1 MQSGRSI
8 VTAGALVVF
17 LAAAG
22 CGGKPVSVEGV
33 VTLDGKPVSGAMVVF
48 HPEKGGTQA
57 SALTDSEGVF
67 NLTTFNT
74 GDGAFPGSYRVTV
87 QKLQTKGDAVT
98 SGVDPADPE
107 SMHKAI
113 GGYLGQDPRKEVRK
127 AQPSSLPSEYG
138 NPDTSG
144 LKYQVPASGSI
155 KIALKSGGGT

>member
-1 MQSGRSI
+1 
-8 VTAGALVVF
+8 
-17 LAAAG
+17 
-22 CGGKPVSVEGV
+22 
-33 VTLDGKPVSGAMVVF
+33 MVVF

-57 SALTDSEGVF
+57 SGLTDSEGAF

-74 GDGAFPGSYRVTV
+74 GDGALPGSYRVTV
-87 QKLQTKGDAVT
+87 QKLQSNGDAVT
-98 SGVDPADPE
+98 SGVNPADPE

-113 GGYLGQDPRKEVRK
+113 GGYLGQDPRNAVKK
-127 AQPSSLPSEYG
+127 AQPSSLPSEYT